1 MVLSGVATLIG
12 LSATGLLGPRK
23 KAEAPA
29 TQVSKIELPGGGT
42 TILPNRRVVAFF
54 GVPGGGEDLGI
65 LGVDSPSAAAEKLRE
80 QAYPYDTVERPV
92 LGAFELIATIAHDF
106 PGERGVYN
114 GRLSD
119 AQIEEYLEVA
129 RQEGFI
135 LILDIQPGHAKWMD
149 EVRHYRKWLEEP
161 DISLALDPEWSV
173 PKGVIPGP
181 TGQIGS
187 ISPEEINEVSAY
199 LSSIVQAKKLPQKLL
214 IVHQFKDFQIK
225 NQQAIVSR
233 PGIALVVNVD
243 GYGAADLKIGNY
255 EYLTGQYPEQTFGRG
270 FKLFYEEDTRNGAE
284 LMSPTDVLTLEPQPD
299 VIVYE

>member
-1 MVLSGVATLIG
+1 MVLAGVATLIG

-29 TQVSKIELPGGGT
+29 TELAPQIELPGGGT

-54 GVPGGGEDLGI
+54 GVPGGGADLGI
-65 LGVDSPSAAAEKLRE
+65 LGVGSPSAAAEKLRE
-80 QAYPYDTVERPV
+80 QAYPYDTIERPL

-119 AQIEEYLEVA
+119 AQIEEYLRVA

-161 DISLALDPEWSV
+161 DVSLALDPEWSV
-173 PKGVIPGP
+173 PKNQVPGKSV
-181 TGQIGS
+181 IGS
-187 ISPEEINEVSAY
+187 ITPEAINEVSAY
-199 LSSIVQAKKLPQKLL
+199 LQSIVATKKLPQKLL
-214 IVHQFKDFQIK
+214 IVHQFKDFQVK
-225 NQQAIVSR
+225 NTQAIAQRSGV
-233 PGIALVVNVD
+233 ALVINVD
-243 GYGAADLKIGNY
+243 GVGPVDQKIGTY
-255 EYLTGQYPEQTFGRG
+255 ESVSGKYADETIARG
-270 FKLFYEEDTRNGAE
+270 FKVFYKDDVDKGGEIMAPE
-284 LMSPTDVLTLEPQPD
+284 DVLDLEPQPD
-299 VIVYE
+299 VITYE